1 MKQATARFRRPAN
14 GGVRLGRAR
23 SAARLLMFVLLLA
36 ALVLLTLAV
45 FYYTRNTAQ
54 AMEAE
59 LCQKM
64 LVSAGQTRNNI
75 DYRFEQ
81 VKESASALIGTL
93 YPYLN
98 SDADT
103 AVQLEEYAKI
113 RRALSEQLD
122 KHMITRLR
130 LYVPDEKIYSGQKT
144 TLYSLDPL
152 SSLGENGSVY
162 QKGGVFWH
170 GTHLVSL
177 GISEPTAV
185 VSCAVALKSQADYD
199 KLCGVLFAD
208 VSVSQFHEIFAAG
221 STNHDEMF
229 LADAQG
235 RILAHTDDAHLGET
249 ALPPSLMEQVCS
261 LGSGYLLEPDVILA
275 FSRLETTEWY
285 VISSMPRAQVYTMDS
300 GAVNTIVSMWVV
312 ACLILFIIAVTAAYS
327 LNLNRTVSR
336 LNAAIHTL
344 DAENGTGNTDSCA
357 GRRKGGLITLE
368 RDTEQ
373 IVRSIAA
380 VVDARYR
387 DRLAI
392 SEYQMESLQ
401 AQIKPHFL
409 YNTLDVIK
417 WMILDK
423 NPDDSVWMVN
433 ALSRYLRMSINKGE
447 AIVPLSDELDLT
459 RTYLGIMQKR
469 FSHQFEVEYDL
480 DQAAMECL
488 IPKLSLQPLV
498 ENALLHGILYCDKTE
513 KRLVIRA
520 WRSSRAFGVEIE
532 DNGNGMAP
540 ETAQKL
546 TELDIRTSKSYGVA
560 NVRKR
565 LDIFGQGKCK
575 FYISARKGIG
585 TCVMIELPVQPHDS
599 D

>member
-1 MKQATARFRRPAN
+1 M
-14 GGVRLGRAR
+14 
-23 SAARLLMFVLLLA
+23 
-36 ALVLLTLAV
+36 
-45 FYYTRNTAQ
+45 
-54 AMEAE
+54 
-59 LCQKM
+59 
-64 LVSAGQTRNNI
+64 
-75 DYRFEQ
+75 
-81 VKESASALIGTL
+81 
-93 YPYLN
+93 
-98 SDADT
+98 
-103 AVQLEEYAKI
+103 
-113 RRALSEQLD
+113 
-122 KHMITRLR
+122 
-130 LYVPDEKIYSGQKT
+130 
-144 TLYSLDPL
+144 
-152 SSLGENGSVY
+152 
-162 QKGGVFWH
+162 
-170 GTHLVSL
+170 
-177 GISEPTAV
+177 
-185 VSCAVALKSQADYD
+185 
-199 KLCGVLFAD
+199 
-208 VSVSQFHEIFAAG
+208 
-221 STNHDEMF
+221 
-229 LADAQG
+229 
-235 RILAHTDDAHLGET
+235 
-249 ALPPSLMEQVCS
+249 
-261 LGSGYLLEPDVILA
+261 
-275 FSRLETTEWY
+275 
-285 VISSMPRAQVYTMDS
+285 
-300 GAVNTIVSMWVV
+300 
-312 ACLILFIIAVTAAYS
+312 
-327 LNLNRTVSR
+327 
-336 LNAAIHTL
+336 
-344 DAENGTGNTDSCA
+344 
-357 GRRKGGLITLE
+357 
-368 RDTEQ
+368 
-373 IVRSIAA
+373 
-380 VVDARYR
+380 DARYR

-480 DQAAMECL
+480 
-488 IPKLSLQPLV
+488 

-560 NVRKR
+560 NVHKR

-575 FYISARKGIG
+575 FYISAREGIG

>member
-1 MKQATARFRRPAN
+1 
-14 GGVRLGRAR
+14 
-23 SAARLLMFVLLLA
+23 
-36 ALVLLTLAV
+36 
-45 FYYTRNTAQ
+45 
-54 AMEAE
+54 
-59 LCQKM
+59 M

-344 DAENGTGNTDSCA
+344 VPKTGPEIPLPRGTPQRRPHHA
-357 GRRKGGLITLE
+357 GT
-368 RDTEQ
+368 
-373 IVRSIAA
+373 
-380 VVDARYR
+380 RYR
-387 DRLAI
+387 ADRTLHRRCCGRPLPRQAGYFRI
-392 SEYQMESLQ
+392 SNGVAAGS
-401 AQIKPHFL
+401 
-409 YNTLDVIK
+409 
-417 WMILDK
+417 
-423 NPDDSVWMVN
+423 
-433 ALSRYLRMSINKGE
+433 
-447 AIVPLSDELDLT
+447 
-459 RTYLGIMQKR
+459 
-469 FSHQFEVEYDL
+469 
-480 DQAAMECL
+480 DQAAF
-488 IPKLSLQPLV
+488 SLQHAGCHQVDDP
-498 ENALLHGILYCDKTE
+498 G
-513 KRLVIRA
+513 
-520 WRSSRAFGVEIE
+520 
-532 DNGNGMAP
+532 
-540 ETAQKL
+540 QK
-546 TELDIRTSKSYGVA
+546 SG
-560 NVRKR
+560 
-565 LDIFGQGKCK
+565 
-575 FYISARKGIG
+575 
-585 TCVMIELPVQPHDS
+585 
-599 D
+599 

>member
-417 WMILDK
+417 WMIK
-423 NPDDSVWMVN
+423 RTHASSVYAV
-433 ALSRYLRMSINKGE
+433 ALCRVHL
-447 AIVPLSDELDLT
+447 PLSGMRGTVQPHSRQLL
-459 RTYLGIMQKR
+459 RQ
-469 FSHQFEVEYDL
+469 
-480 DQAAMECL
+480 
-488 IPKLSLQPLV
+488 QPLPRAARTV
-498 ENALLHGILYCDKTE
+498 IKKPLTVQLHIVY
-513 KRLVIRA
+513 
-520 WRSSRAFGVEIE
+520 
-532 DNGNGMAP
+532 
-540 ETAQKL
+540 
-546 TELDIRTSKSYGVA
+546 VA
-560 NVRKR
+560 NTCHSPALVHT
-565 LDIFGQGKCK
+565 IQCK
-575 FYISARKGIG
+575 FQRHRLHQSIGAPLFHRSARKPGHVAIPG
-585 TCVMIELPVQPHDS
+585 GVYHDFPLHGAQPFLGCHQQPFQRGASHKRVHDGRLQKHIKILT
-599 D
+599 